1 MCQADPADMDD
12 MANMVTAMAMAM
24 DMAMNLSRK
33 TQNKSG
39 NSFLK
44 GKLHIELLTG

>member
-1 MCQADPADMDD
+1 MDD
-12 MANMVTAMAMAM
+12 MANMVTVMAM

-39 NSFLK
+39 NFFLK

>member
-1 MCQADPADMDD
+1 MDD
-12 MANMVTAMAMAM
+12 MANMVTDMAM